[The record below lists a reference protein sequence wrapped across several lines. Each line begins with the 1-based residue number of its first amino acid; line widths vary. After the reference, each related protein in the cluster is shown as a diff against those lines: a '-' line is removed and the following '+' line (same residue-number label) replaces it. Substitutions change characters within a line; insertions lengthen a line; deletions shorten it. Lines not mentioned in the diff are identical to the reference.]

1 MKAIGWLKLLTPFDR
16 KLLYIVTVL
25 VALSFTLLL
34 YRTDGARVV
43 VSANDKIVFVA
54 PLNQDRQVEL
64 DGPLG
69 TTVLRIEHGG
79 VRIISS
85 PCPRKVCIS
94 MGKAS
99 QAGDLIA
106 CVPNQLVVRIEGA
119 NDGES
124 EYDFIR
130 R

>member
-1 MKAIGWLKLLTPFDR
+1 MKAIGWLKLLTLFDR

-43 VSANDKIVFVA
+43 ASVNDKIVFVA
-54 PLNQDRQVEL
+54 PLDQDRQVEL
-64 DGPLG
+64 AGPLG
-69 TTVLRIEHGG
+69 ITVLHIENGAVG
-79 VRIISS
+79 VISS
-85 PCPRKVCIS
+85 PCPRKICIS

-99 QAGDLIA
+99 HAGDLIA

-119 NDGES
+119 SEEES